1 MIKFNGNLKMIV
13 DIKTMI
19 NRLQLQLNN
28 IFKIK
33 LKENL
38 K

>member
-13 DIKTMI
+13 DLKTMI